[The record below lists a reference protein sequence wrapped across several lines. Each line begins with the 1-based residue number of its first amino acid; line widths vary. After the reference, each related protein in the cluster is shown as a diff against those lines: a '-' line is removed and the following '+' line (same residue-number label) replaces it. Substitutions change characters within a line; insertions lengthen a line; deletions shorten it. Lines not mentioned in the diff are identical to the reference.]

1 MTCDEQSRFILST
14 CCRVTTGVASS
25 RLTDR
30 HRQFALSRRYP
41 IPLPPVH
48 PISPPGSPRPR
59 EPSGRCRRIAAW
71 APVVPIS
78 PCPVPLSQCY
88 NANPTPTPR
97 TTRWSL
103 VKRRGCDPD
112 MLGWSRSWDDLDAEH
127 RCGLLLARH
136 FFNPPPRRL
145 CFRRQSRTTTP
156 GPAPLMVKGATI
168 MTSSLPHAGGN
179 PHPLI
184 HWTWQVPRQVP
195 LTVTDARGLCPVFNL
210 SLPPFPRRHAK
221 FSSQPSFFTLV
232 HPPILNRSQQTPSS
246 NTPRCPTHSPSCT
259 PATWT
264 SSTTPTWPPPPP
276 ASATTTA

>member
-30 HRQFALSRRYP
+30 HRQFALSRRDP
-41 IPLPPVH
+41 IPLPPAH
-48 PISPPGSPRPR
+48 PISPPGLHGRGNHRADVVESRPGPRWSPFPL
-59 EPSGRCRRIAAW
+59 
-71 APVVPIS
+71 APFPF
-78 PCPVPLSQCY
+78 PLSQCY

-97 TTRWSL
+97 TTRWAL

-136 FFNPPPRRL
+136 FFNPPPPRRL

-156 GPAPLMVKGATI
+156 GPAPLLVKGATI

-210 SLPPFPRRHAK
+210 SLPPIPKATCKVFITAK
-221 FSSQPSFFTLV
+221 LLHTRPPPYSQPKPTNSF
-232 HPPILNRSQQTPSS
+232 R
-246 NTPRCPTHSPSCT
+246 
-259 PATWT
+259 
-264 SSTTPTWPPPPP
+264 
-276 ASATTTA
+276 